1 MTTEDPVEYQL
12 AGITQVQIDEDVGLT
27 FSLALRAIVRQDPDI
42 VMVGEIRDQETAAIA
57 VKAALTGQLVLS
69 TLHTNDAAG
78 AITRLRDMGVEA
90 FLLSSS
96 VIMAQAQRLYKKLCT
111 VCRKPTELS
120 LDNLRLYNLDAKYFE
135 GGTLF
140 TPVGCPK
147 CLNTG
152 YRGRGALM
160 EVLVVDDAIRQLI
173 LKNVNASALA
183 EKAVQHGMM
192 TLRMVGLEK
201 VKQGISSMEEI
212 LSVTGGG
219 E

>member
-1 MTTEDPVEYQL
+1 
-12 AGITQVQIDEDVGLT
+12 
-27 FSLALRAIVRQDPDI
+27 
-42 VMVGEIRDQETAAIA
+42 
-57 VKAALTGQLVLS
+57 
-69 TLHTNDAAG
+69 
-78 AITRLRDMGVEA
+78 
-90 FLLSSS
+90 
-96 VIMAQAQRLYKKLCT
+96 VIMAQAQRLYKKLCV
-111 VCRKPTELS
+111 VCRKPVELS
-120 LDNLRLYNLDAKYFE
+120 LENLRLYNLDAKHFE
-135 GGTLF
+135 GATLF
-140 TPVGCPK
+140 APVGCPK

-152 YRGRGALM
+152 YRGRSALM

-212 LSVTGGG
+212 LSVTGG

>member
-1 MTTEDPVEYQL
+1 
-12 AGITQVQIDEDVGLT
+12 
-27 FSLALRAIVRQDPDI
+27 
-42 VMVGEIRDQETAAIA
+42 VGEIRDQETAAIA
-57 VKAALTGQLVLS
+57 IKAALTGQLVLS

-78 AITRLRDMGVEA
+78 AITRLRDMGIEA
-90 FLLSSS
+90 FMLASSL
-96 VIMAQAQRLYKKLCT
+96 IMTQAQRLYKKLCPA
-111 VCRKPTELS
+111 CKKPAELA
-120 LDNLRLYNLDAKYFE
+120 LENLRLYNLDARYFE
-135 GGTLF
+135 GATLF
-140 TPVGCPK
+140 TSGGCPK

-173 LKNVNASALA
+173 LKNVNASTLA
-183 EKAVQHGMM
+183 EKAVQRGMM